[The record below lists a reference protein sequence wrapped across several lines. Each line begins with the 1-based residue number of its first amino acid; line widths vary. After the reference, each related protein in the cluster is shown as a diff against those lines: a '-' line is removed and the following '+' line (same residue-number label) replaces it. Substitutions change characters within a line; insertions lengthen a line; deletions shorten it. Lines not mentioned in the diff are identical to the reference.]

1 MMKSVFI
8 GLFLICATVFIAKST
23 VFAASAEENYK
34 FYCVQCHGKDGTGT
48 GPNAKPSTFGLD
60 LPEMSVTPI
69 NHASKD
75 DMSKLSDTDIIG
87 AITDGGISVNKAAL
101 MPPWGKTLT
110 EAEIKDM
117 LGHLRMLCKCKGPS

>member
-48 GPNAKPSTFGLD
+48 GPNAKPDTFGLD
-60 LPEMSVTPI
+60 LPEMSVTPR
-69 NHASKD
+69 NHASKE
-75 DMSKLSDTDIIG
+75 DMSKLSDTDIIN
-87 AITDGGISVNKAAL
+87 AITGGGISVNKAAL
-101 MPPWGKTLT
+101 MPPWGKTLS
-110 EAEIKDM
+110 EQEIKEM
-117 LGHLRMLCKCKGPS
+117 VGHLRMLCKCKGPS